1 MNAVVLDQ
9 SVSFCLLVL
18 VFGGPD
24 HKISESRKGVGELVA
39 GMTLTSISMRPAA
52 APPTVMSKNT
62 VGFGMIDLFVLVSG
76 GVGWSLSVAAL
87 HLFSGGCTR
96 TPHPQGKGGVANC
109 ASFLPNRSFEFCF
122 FRSAQREI
130 YSSRLPIENKKIFLP
145 PPLFFPNGKSSP
157 EKSGGGKS
165 SLQRSSRPIAI
176 DRANIAT

>member
-1 MNAVVLDQ
+1 MNAVVFDQ

-24 HKISESRKGVGELVA
+24 HKISDSRKGVGELVA
-39 GMTLTSISMRPAA
+39 GLTLTSISMRPAA
-52 APPTVMSKNT
+52 APPTVMSKKT

-87 HLFSGGCTR
+87 RLFSGGCTR

-109 ASFLPNRSFEFCF
+109 ASFLPIRSFEFCF

-145 PPLFFPNGKSSP
+145 PLFFPNGKSSP
-157 EKSGGGKS
+157 EKSGGGENPRCS
-165 SLQRSSRPIAI
+165 DLPARSRSIALI
-176 DRANIAT
+176 

>member
-1 MNAVVLDQ
+1 MNAVVFDQ

-24 HKISESRKGVGELVA
+24 HKISDSRKGVGELVA

-87 HLFSGGCTR
+87 RLFSGGCTR
-96 TPHPQGKGGVANC
+96 TPHPKGKGGWRIV
-109 ASFLPNRSFEFCF
+109 L
-122 FRSAQREI
+122 
-130 YSSRLPIENKKIFLP
+130 
-145 PPLFFPNGKSSP
+145 LFFPTEASSFVFSGPHNGKSTQAASP
-157 EKSGGGKS
+157 SKTKRFFCPPFFSPTENHPLKSRGGGKI
-165 SLQRSSRPIAI
+165 LAAAIFPPDRDRSR
-176 DRANIAT
+176 